1 MFFQCSNELLVMVK
15 LDILGN
21 FSLGE
26 ILEVPALVSGAI
38 NDGLSHNTYIHGY
51 LVYTKSR

>member
-1 MFFQCSNELLVMVK
+1 MVVK

-21 FSLGE
+21 FSLWE

-38 NDGLSHNTYIHGY
+38 NDS
-51 LVYTKSR
+51 VYPTMRIFMDI